1 MDATKRAYLE
11 LHLAVILYGFT
22 AILGKLISISAISI
36 VWWRVFIASLSF
48 LFILKVGAIIRRL
61 PSIVIIRF
69 MLIGI
74 IVGLH
79 WVTFYGSIK
88 LSNASVSLICLA
100 TTSLFTSLLEPMI
113 VRRKFEW
120 LELVTGLII
129 LPGMYFI
136 VNGIDAGY
144 HIGVIVGLSSALFA
158 ALFSILNKKYIDDA
172 KPKEIA
178 GIQLFGVF
186 VFITICAPFVF
197 YFQPE
202 VQWMPRPMD
211 FMYLLL
217 LALVCTTFAYILS
230 MRSLRQLSAFASNL
244 VVNLEPV
251 YGILLAALLLAEY
264 KDLGTNFYIGVVII
278 SCAVFSYP
286 FLKKRLQRS

>member
-1 MDATKRAYLE
+1 MNETRRAYLE

-22 AILGKLISISAISI
+22 AILGKLINISAISI
-36 VWWRVFIASLSF
+36 VWWRVGIASISF
-48 LFILKVGAIIRRL
+48 LFILNIGKLIKTLPIKV
-61 PSIVIIRF
+61 IVRF

-79 WVTFYGSIK
+79 WLTFYGSIK
-88 LSNASVSLICLA
+88 LSNASISLICLA
-100 TTSLFTSLLEPMI
+100 TTSLFTSLLEPLI
-113 VRRKFEW
+113 VKRKFEW
-120 LELVTGLII
+120 LELVMGIII

-136 VNGIDAGY
+136 VNGIKVEFY
-144 HIGVIVGLSSALFA
+144 QGVIVGLSSALFA

-172 KPKEIA
+172 KPTEIA

-186 VFITICAPFVF
+186 LFITICAPFV
-197 YFQPE
+197 YLYNSE
-202 VQWMPRPMD
+202 IEWMPKGMD
-211 FMYLLL
+211 FIYLLL

-251 YGILLAALLLAEY
+251 YGILLAAAILAEY
-264 KDLGTNFYIGVVII
+264 KDLSTNFYIGVVII
-278 SCAVFSYP
+278 SFAVFSYP
-286 FLKKRLQRS
+286 ILKKRLNNA

>member
-1 MDATKRAYLE
+1 MNETRRAYLE
-11 LHLAVILYGFT
+11 LHLAVVLYGFT
-22 AILGKLISISAISI
+22 AILGKLINISAISI
-36 VWWRVFIASLSF
+36 VWWRVGIASISF
-48 LFILKVGAIIRRL
+48 LFILKVGKLVKTL
-61 PSIVIIRF
+61 PRKVIIRF

-88 LSNASVSLICLA
+88 LSNASISLICLA
-100 TTSLFTSLLEPMI
+100 TTSLFTSFLEPLI
-113 VRRKFEW
+113 VKRKFEW
-120 LELVTGLII
+120 LELVTGIII

-136 VNGIDAGY
+136 VNGIKVEFY
-144 HIGVIVGLSSALFA
+144 QGVIVGLFSALFA

-172 KPKEIA
+172 KPTEIA

-186 VFITICAPFVF
+186 VFVTICAPFV
-197 YFQPE
+197 YLYNPE
-202 VQWMPRPMD
+202 IEWMPQGMD
-211 FMYLLL
+211 YVYLLI

-251 YGILLAALLLAEY
+251 YGILLAAAILAEY
-264 KDLGTNFYIGVVII
+264 KDLSTNFYIGVVII
-278 SCAVFSYP
+278 SFAVFSYP
-286 FLKKRLQRS
+286 VLKKRFSNA